1 MSQQYF
7 SLIFHFHFSCFFKG
21 QSFIWR
27 ERVQYLFNLTGFT
40 EFLKVV
46 IVAVIYKNKMFQEKS
61 KRTFERLVTQK
72 LQEAQA
78 EEIPSTSGENIRSSD
93 SLPVII
99 YIIIKYS
106 IYNR

>member
-1 MSQQYF
+1 
-7 SLIFHFHFSCFFKG
+7 
-21 QSFIWR
+21 
-27 ERVQYLFNLTGFT
+27 
-40 EFLKVV
+40 
-46 IVAVIYKNKMFQEKS
+46 MFQGKS

-78 EEIPSTSGENIRSSD
+78 EKIPSTSGENIRSSD

-106 IYNR
+106 IYNS